1 MERLGSPAKPKFCT
15 ILPKDRIPHA
25 SNIKVNLNFRPF
37 RKWKLGHGS
46 LGNEFVIVESGLEI
60 MTDIKGTQAAK
71 ESLCC

>member
-1 MERLGSPAKPKFCT
+1 
-15 ILPKDRIPHA
+15 
-25 SNIKVNLNFRPF
+25 
-37 RKWKLGHGS
+37 